1 VIKNAIVITKDL
13 LISHMSHLKSNGGE
27 QKLKRK
33 KPEKHKLL
41 LMLKL
46 KLLDSRQLMIL
57 PLWRLS

>member
-1 VIKNAIVITKDL
+1 L
-13 LISHMSHLKSNGGE
+13 LISHISNLKSNGGQ
-27 QKLKRK
+27 QKLRRK